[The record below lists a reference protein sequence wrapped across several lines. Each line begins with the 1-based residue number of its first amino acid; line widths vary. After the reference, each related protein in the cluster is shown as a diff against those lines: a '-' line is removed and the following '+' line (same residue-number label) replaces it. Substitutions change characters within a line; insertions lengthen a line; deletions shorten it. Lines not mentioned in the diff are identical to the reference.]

1 MQRELICV
9 LSCSWQKETTMA
21 DLRPWLLWV
30 GILLGSI
37 VTLSGCTYA
46 AMQKLS
52 LDEQVEFQKLFY
64 KPLCQSFQ

>member
-1 MQRELICV
+1 
-9 LSCSWQKETTMA
+9 MA

-37 VTLSGCTYA
+37 VTLSGCTYT

-52 LDEQVEFQKLFY
+52 LDEQVEFQKRFY

>member
-1 MQRELICV
+1 
-9 LSCSWQKETTMA
+9 MA
-21 DLRPWLLWV
+21 DLRLWLHGVVSLC
-30 GILLGSI
+30 SI

-64 KPLCQSFQ
+64 KPLCQSLQ